1 MKLISFNF
9 ILFLILNIP
18 HATAQVNTEWMR
30 DENVEK
36 TFTNKLKLDF
46 GYETSKDE
54 IFDILFAASSNFYIQ
69 NNLHAF
75 LVMNYQNGFIS
86 NSDGRDIILN
96 RGFSHLRFTKSIN
109 SNLDIELFFQAGF
122 NDFILIK
129 DRKLFGSGLRK
140 NIVQMETIKS
150 FLGIGFMQEKE
161 IYDLKQNFEQ
171 LLLRQTSYST
181 ILYQISED
189 IYLNNIL
196 YFQPSIKDINDFRL
210 LLENELQFKI
220 NKAFRINVNINYRFD
235 NDPHGDSK
243 KSYFQIN
250 NGFEFDF

>member
-9 ILFLILNIP
+9 ILFLILHIS

-36 TFTNKLKLDF
+36 IFTNKFKLDF

-54 IFDILFAASSNFYIQ
+54 IFDILVTASSNFYIQ

-220 NKAFRINVNINYRFD
+220 NKTFRINVNMNYRFD

>member
-9 ILFLILNIP
+9 ILFLIIHIS

-54 IFDILFAASSNFYIQ
+54 IFDILFTASSNFYIQ

-96 RGFSHLRFTKSIN
+96 RGFSHLRFTKSII

-150 FLGIGFMQEKE
+150 FLGFGFMQEKE

>member
-9 ILFLILNIP
+9 ILFLIIHIS

-54 IFDILFAASSNFYIQ
+54 IFDILFTASSNFYIQ

-96 RGFSHLRFTKSIN
+96 RGFSHLRFTKSII

-150 FLGIGFMQEKE
+150 FLGFGFMQEKE

-235 NDPHGDSK
+235 NEPHGDSK
-243 KSYFQIN
+243 KSYFTIN

>member
-9 ILFLILNIP
+9 ILFLSLHISN
-18 HATAQVNTEWMR
+18 ATAQVNTEWMR

-36 TFTNKLKLDF
+36 IFTNKFKLDF

-54 IFDILFAASSNFYIQ
+54 IFDILVTASSNFYIQ

-86 NSDGRDIILN
+86 KSDGRDIILN
-96 RGFSHLRFTKSIN
+96 RGFGHLRFTKSII

-140 NIVQMETIKS
+140 NIVQKETIKS

-220 NKAFRINVNINYRFD
+220 NKAFRINVNMNYRFD

>member
-1 MKLISFNF
+1 MKLISINF
-9 ILFLILNIP
+9 ILFMILHIS

-36 TFTNKLKLDF
+36 IFTNKFKLDF

-54 IFDILFAASSNFYIQ
+54 IFDILVTASSNFYIQ

-86 NSDGRDIILN
+86 NNDRRDIILN
-96 RGFSHLRFTKSIN
+96 RGFGHLRFTKKIIP
-109 SNLDIELFFQAGF
+109 NLDIEFFFQAGF

-129 DRKLFGSGLRK
+129 DRKLFGSGIRK
-140 NIVQMETIKS
+140 KLVQKETIKS

>member
-1 MKLISFNF
+1 
-9 ILFLILNIP
+9 
-18 HATAQVNTEWMR
+18 
-30 DENVEK
+30 
-36 TFTNKLKLDF
+36 
-46 GYETSKDE
+46 
-54 IFDILFAASSNFYIQ
+54 
-69 NNLHAF
+69 
-75 LVMNYQNGFIS
+75 
-86 NSDGRDIILN
+86 
-96 RGFSHLRFTKSIN
+96 
-109 SNLDIELFFQAGF
+109 
-122 NDFILIK
+122 
-129 DRKLFGSGLRK
+129 
-140 NIVQMETIKS
+140 
-150 FLGIGFMQEKE
+150 MQEKE

-196 YFQPSIKDINDFRL
+196 YFKPSIKDINDFRL

-220 NKAFRINVNINYRFD
+220 NKAFTINVNINYRFD

>member
-1 MKLISFNF
+1 MKSISFNF
-9 ILFLILNIP
+9 ILFMILHIS
-18 HATAQVNTEWMR
+18 HSTAQVNTERMR
-30 DENVEK
+30 NENVEK
-36 TFTNKLKLDF
+36 TFTNKFKLDF

-54 IFDILFAASSNFYIQ
+54 IFDILFTASSNFYIQ

-86 NSDGRDIILN
+86 NNKGKDIILN
-96 RGFSHLRFTKSIN
+96 RGFGHLRFTKSLIP
-109 SNLDIELFFQAGF
+109 NLDIELFFQAGF

-140 NIVQMETIKS
+140 KIVHKETIKS
-150 FLGIGFMQEKE
+150 FIGIGFMQEKE

-235 NDPHGDSK
+235 NDPHGGSK

-250 NGFEFDF
+250 NGFELDF

>member
-1 MKLISFNF
+1 MKLISINF
-9 ILFLILNIP
+9 ILFMILHIS

-54 IFDILFAASSNFYIQ
+54 IFDILFTASSNFYIQ

>member
-9 ILFLILNIP
+9 ILFLSLHISN
-18 HATAQVNTEWMR
+18 ATAQVNTEWMR

-36 TFTNKLKLDF
+36 IFTNKFKLDF

-54 IFDILFAASSNFYIQ
+54 IFDILFTASSNFYIQ

-86 NSDGRDIILN
+86 NSDGKDIILN
-96 RGFSHLRFTKSIN
+96 RGFGHLRFTKSII
-109 SNLDIELFFQAGF
+109 SNLDIEFFFQAGF

-140 NIVQMETIKS
+140 NIVQKETIKS

-220 NKAFRINVNINYRFD
+220 NKAFRINVNMNYRFD

>member
-1 MKLISFNF
+1 MKLISLNF
-9 ILFLILNIP
+9 ILFLIL
-18 HATAQVNTEWMR
+18 HLSLATSQVNTEWMR

-36 TFTNKLKLDF
+36 TFTNKFKLDF

-54 IFDILFAASSNFYIQ
+54 IFDILLTASSNLYLK

-75 LVMNYQNGFIS
+75 LVMNYQNGFRS
-86 NSDGRDIILN
+86 NNGGRDIILN
-96 RGFSHLRFTKSIN
+96 RGFGHLRFTKSII

-129 DRKLFGSGLRK
+129 DRKLFGSGIRRK
-140 NIVQMETIKS
+140 IVQNETLKS

-161 IYDLKQNFEQ
+161 IYDLKQNFDQ

-196 YFQPSIKDINDFRL
+196 YFQPSINDINDFRL
-210 LLENELQFKI
+210 LLENEIQFKI
-220 NKAFRINVNINYRFD
+220 NNAFRINVNINYRFD

>member
-1 MKLISFNF
+1 
-9 ILFLILNIP
+9 
-18 HATAQVNTEWMR
+18 MR

-54 IFDILFAASSNFYIQ
+54 IFDILFTASSNFYIQ

-189 IYLNNIL
+189 IYLDNIL

>member
-1 MKLISFNF
+1 MKFISSNF
-9 ILFLILNIP
+9 ILFLIL
-18 HATAQVNTEWMR
+18 HMSHSTAQVNTEWMR
-30 DENVEK
+30 DEKVEK
-36 TFTNKLKLDF
+36 TFTNKFKLDF

-54 IFDILFAASSNFYIQ
+54 IFDILFTASSNFYIQ

-140 NIVQMETIKS
+140 NIVQMETIES
-150 FLGIGFMQEKE
+150 FIGIGFMQEKE

-196 YFQPSIKDINDFRL
+196 YFQPSIKDINDFGL

>member
-1 MKLISFNF
+1 MKLILFKV
-9 ILFLILNIP
+9 ILSLTLCISN
-18 HATAQVNTEWMR
+18 AVTQVNTEWMR

-36 TFTNKLKLDF
+36 KFSNNLKLDF
-46 GYETSKDE
+46 GYETSQDE
-54 IFDILFAASSNFYIQ
+54 VFDLLLTGSSIFFLQ

-75 LVMNYQNGFIS
+75 LIINYQNAFTS
-86 NSDGRDIILN
+86 NNKQKDIILN
-96 RGFSHLRFTKSIN
+96 RGFGHLRFTKRIIPN
-109 SNLDIELFFQAGF
+109 VDIELFFQAGF

-129 DRKLFGSGLRK
+129 DRKLFGSGIRK
-140 NIVQMETIKS
+140 KIVQKESIKS
-150 FLGIGFMQEKE
+150 FLGIGFMQEIE
-161 IYDLKQNFEQ
+161 IYDLKQNFEER
-171 LLLRQTSYST
+171 LLRQTSYST

-210 LLENELQFKI
+210 LLENKLQFKI
-220 NKAFRINVNINYRFD
+220 NNIFRININMNYRFD

-250 NGFEFDF
+250 NGFELDF

>member
-9 ILFLILNIP
+9 ILFLSLHISN
-18 HATAQVNTEWMR
+18 ATAQVNTEWMR

-36 TFTNKLKLDF
+36 IFTNKFKLDF

-54 IFDILFAASSNFYIQ
+54 IFDILVTASSNLYIQ

-86 NSDGRDIILN
+86 NSDERDIILN
-96 RGFSHLRFTKSIN
+96 RGFGHLRFTKSII

-140 NIVQMETIKS
+140 NIVQEETIKS

-220 NKAFRINVNINYRFD
+220 NKAFRVNVNINYRFD

-250 NGFEFDF
+250 NGFEYDF

>member
-1 MKLISFNF
+1 M
-9 ILFLILNIP
+9 ILHLSL
-18 HATAQVNTEWMR
+18 ATSQVNTEWMR

-36 TFTNKLKLDF
+36 TFTNKFKLDF

-54 IFDILFAASSNFYIQ
+54 IFDILLTASSNLYLK

-75 LVMNYQNGFIS
+75 LVMNYQNGFRS
-86 NSDGRDIILN
+86 NNGGRDIILN
-96 RGFSHLRFTKSIN
+96 RGFGHLRFTKSII

-129 DRKLFGSGLRK
+129 DRKLFGSGIRRK
-140 NIVQMETIKS
+140 IVQNETLKS

-196 YFQPSIKDINDFRL
+196 YFQPSINDINDFRL
-210 LLENELQFKI
+210 LLENEIQFKI
-220 NKAFRINVNINYRFD
+220 NNAFRINVNINYRFD

-250 NGFEFDF
+250 NGFEFDFKI

>member
-9 ILFLILNIP
+9 ILFLSLHISN
-18 HATAQVNTEWMR
+18 ATAQVNTEWMR

-54 IFDILFAASSNFYIQ
+54 IFDILFTASSNFYIQ

-220 NKAFRINVNINYRFD
+220 NKTFRINVNMNYRFD

>member
-9 ILFLILNIP
+9 ILFLILHIS

-54 IFDILFAASSNFYIQ
+54 IFDILFTASSNFYIQ

-140 NIVQMETIKS
+140 NIVQMEAIKS

-210 LLENELQFKI
+210 LLENELQFKV
-220 NKAFRINVNINYRFD
+220 NNAFRINVNINYRFD